1 MEMRVV
7 GAIVVIIGVGWN
19 LFTSTGFDF
28 QNCVGEAGYF
38 SFTDVWEGIFFAG
51 IVNVPAMPV
60 VGISTGSVFIESIFS
75 NQSDIMIQIDA
86 NRVVAGN
93 LERSSSIRYTQNYIS
108 IKTLKGDYYLARDP
122 VLESYSESL

>member
-7 GAIVVIIGVGWN
+7 GATVVVTGAGWN
-19 LFTSTGFDF
+19 LFTSTGFDL
-28 QNCVGEAGYF
+28 QNGVGEAGYF

-60 VGISTGSVFIESIFS
+60 VGVSTGSVFIESIFS
-75 NQSDIMIQIDA
+75 NQSYIMIQIDA

-93 LERSSSIRYTQNYIS
+93 LERSSSIRYTE
-108 IKTLKGDYYLARDP
+108 D
-122 VLESYSESL
+122 